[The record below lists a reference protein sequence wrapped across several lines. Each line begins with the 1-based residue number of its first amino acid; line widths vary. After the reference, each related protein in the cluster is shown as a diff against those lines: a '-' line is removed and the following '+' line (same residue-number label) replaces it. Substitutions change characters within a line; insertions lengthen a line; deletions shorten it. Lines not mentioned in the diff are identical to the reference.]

1 ALSALPRS
9 AFAQTWP
16 TRPVTVVVFVGAG
29 GTPDIIARLHG
40 QALTQ
45 WLGQPMVVDNRPG
58 GGGNLA
64 RQAAAAAPAA
74 ARTAPAVRAPRPT
87 ATRCCRSR
95 RRTPST

>member
-1 ALSALPRS
+1 MILPRRNFLRMAAGASALSALPRS
-9 AFAQTWP
+9 ALAQSWP

-58 GGGNLA
+58 GGG
-64 RQAAAAAPAA
+64 
-74 ARTAPAVRAPRPT
+74 
-87 ATRCCRSR
+87 
-95 RRTPST
+95 STD